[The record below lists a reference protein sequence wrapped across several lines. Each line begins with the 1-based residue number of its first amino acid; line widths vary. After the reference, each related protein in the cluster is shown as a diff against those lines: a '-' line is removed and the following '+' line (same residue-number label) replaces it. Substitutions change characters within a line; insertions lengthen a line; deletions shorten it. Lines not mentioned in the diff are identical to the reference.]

1 VVKNLVLNVFNADR
15 VELLL
20 LGLLNKVDVVLFKSL
35 WKWLVVLVLK
45 GVVGVLDG
53 DDLVVSHQTGEV
65 IVS

>member
-1 VVKNLVLNVFNADR
+1 MVKNLVLNVFNANW
-15 VELLL
+15 VELFL

-35 WKWLVVLVLK
+35 WKWLVVLVLE